1 MMSKEKAVDTV
12 RFVYD
17 ALDNPSEVISRDGMG
32 DIHDAL
38 RPALKTW
45 TTECNGSRKIM
56 MASAVGSVNYDLLN
70 ESSDLDLKAIYMPN
84 FSDFYHGQFP
94 KFNFVTEA
102 FDCELA
108 PAHKYVEY
116 VLKGSLNHFE
126 PLVSG
131 TCLARPDFIYIMKAY
146 LIPMTE
152 MNVINMTKA
161 AWFMAM
167 KAHHDA
173 IRAAWKSKK
182 AANALRIL
190 MFLITYMDEGRFE
203 YVPTGVCKDAI
214 MRLKDGTMDRPEYES
229 LYEEL
234 YDTAKMMVF
243 ASYQDEPRK
252 YELSKQVLD
261 MDETDSP
268 KWTEMR
274 AELYKEMM
282 KLVDKE

>member
-1 MMSKEKAVDTV
+1 MMTKQKAIDTV
-12 RFVYD
+12 GFVYD
-17 ALDNPSEVISRDGMG
+17 ALNNPSEVMAREGMG
-32 DIHDAL
+32 VIHDTL
-38 RPALKTW
+38 KPALKTW
-45 TTECNGSRKIM
+45 TNECNGTRKIM

-84 FSDFYHGQFP
+84 LSDFYHGKFP
-94 KFNFVTEA
+94 KFNFVTDA

-126 PLVSG
+126 PLVSKA
-131 TCLARPDFIYIMKAY
+131 CLTRLDFGDIIGDY

-152 MNVINMTKA
+152 MNVIAMTKA

-167 KAHHDA
+167 KANSDA
-173 IRAAWKSKK
+173 VRSTWKPKK

-203 YVPTGVCKDAI
+203 YVPTGACKDAI
-214 MRLKDGTMDRPEYES
+214 MRLKDGTMDRLEYES

-234 YDTAKMMVF
+234 YDTAMMMVF
-243 ASYQDEPRK
+243 ASYQHEPRK
-252 YELSKQVLD
+252 YELSKQVLG
-261 MDETDSP
+261 MDETHTP

-282 KLVDKE
+282 ALVTA

>member
-1 MMSKEKAVDTV
+1 MMTQEKAVDTV
-12 RFVYD
+12 RFVFD
-17 ALDNPSEVISRDGMG
+17 ALETPSEIMSREGMG
-32 DIHDAL
+32 VIHDAL
-38 RPALKTW
+38 KPALKTW
-45 TTECNGSRKIM
+45 TNECNGTRNILM
-56 MASAVGSVNYDLLN
+56 VAAVGSVNYDLLN

-126 PLVSG
+126 LLVSKAS
-131 TCLARPDFIYIMKAY
+131 LARPNFIHIMQKY
-146 LIPMTE
+146 LVPMTE
-152 MNVINMTKA
+152 MNVIAMSKA

-173 IRAAWKSKK
+173 VRTTWKPKK

-203 YVPTGVCKDAI
+203 YVPTGACKDAI

-229 LYEEL
+229 LYVEL

-243 ASYQDEPRK
+243 KSYQDEPRK
-252 YELSKQVLD
+252 YELSKQVLG

-268 KWTEMR
+268 KWAEMR

-282 KLVDKE
+282 SLVDKE

>member
-1 MMSKEKAVDTV
+1 MMTKQKAVDTV
-12 RFVYD
+12 GFVFD
-17 ALDNPSEVISRDGMG
+17 ALNNPTDVMSREGMG
-32 DIHDAL
+32 VIHDTL
-38 RPALKTW
+38 KPALATW
-45 TTECNGSRKIM
+45 TNECNGTREIM
-56 MASAVGSVNYDLLN
+56 MAAAVGSVNYNLLN
-70 ESSDLDLKAIYMPN
+70 ETSDLDLKAMYMPN
-84 FSDFYHGQFP
+84 LSDFYHGQFP
-94 KFNFVTEA
+94 KFNFVTDA

-126 PLVSG
+126 PLVSDA
-131 TCLARPDFIYIMKAY
+131 CLVNLNFGYIIQKF

-161 AWFMAM
+161 AWFMGM
-167 KAHHDA
+167 KAHSDA
-173 IRAAWKSKK
+173 VKAAWKPKK

-203 YVPTGVCKDAI
+203 FVPTGAIRDAI
-214 MRLKDGTMDRPEYES
+214 MRLKSGTMDRPEYES

-252 YELSKQVLD
+252 YELSKQVLG
-261 MDETDSP
+261 MDQTESP
-268 KWTEMR
+268 RWTEMR

-282 KLVDKE
+282 SLVDRE